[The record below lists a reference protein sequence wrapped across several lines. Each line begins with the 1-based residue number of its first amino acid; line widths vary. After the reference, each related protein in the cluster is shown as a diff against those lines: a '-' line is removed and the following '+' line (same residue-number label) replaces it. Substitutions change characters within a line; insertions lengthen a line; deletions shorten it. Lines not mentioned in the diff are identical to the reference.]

1 MRKVPMT
8 LNRLSTIFAAT
19 AVTALVSLFGA
30 VKPAL
35 AATVQL
41 IGLTDNN
48 SLVLFNPDDP
58 TRTRNVAV
66 TGINGNLLGIDIR
79 PANGLLYGITDKN
92 EIYTIDFGTG
102 EATLVSLLAPIEF
115 EGGNSSGFDFN
126 PVPDRLRLVGSN
138 DQNLRINVDTGAIAD
153 LDPNAPGFQPDG
165 TLAYGATD
173 VNAGADPNITAAAYT
188 NSFAPSPDPTRM
200 TQLFGI
206 DSALDVLVLQAPPN
220 AGTLTTIGSLGI
232 DFDVVGGFDILADGM
247 GGNVAYAASNSTLY
261 NINLSNGSAS
271 TVGTIGDESVQLVGL
286 AATTVPEPA
295 TGAASLLG
303 LGGLFWVR
311 RFRKA

>member
-1 MRKVPMT
+1 MT
-8 LNRLSTIFAAT
+8 LNRLSTILAAT
-19 AVTALVSLFGA
+19 AVTTLVGLFGA

-41 IGLTDNN
+41 IGLTDSN

-58 TRTRNVAV
+58 TKTRNVAV
-66 TGINGNLLGIDIR
+66 TGVNGNLLGIDIR
-79 PANGLLYGITDKN
+79 PANGLLYGITDTN
-92 EIYTIDFGTG
+92 DIYTIDFGTG
-102 EATLVSLLAPIEF
+102 EATLVSSLSPIEF
-115 EGGNSSGFDFN
+115 EGGNQSGFDFN

-153 LDPNAPGFQPDG
+153 LDMNPATGFQPDG

-173 VNAGADPNITAAAYT
+173 VNAGANPNITAAAYT
-188 NSFAPSPDPTRM
+188 NSFAPSPDPTRT

-206 DSALDVLVLQAPPN
+206 DSALDVLVLQSPPN

-247 GGNVAYAASNSTLY
+247 GNNVAYAASNSTLY

-271 TVGTIGDESVQLVGL
+271 TVGTIGDEPVQLVGL

-303 LGGLFWVR
+303 LGGLFLVR

>member
-1 MRKVPMT
+1 MK
-8 LNRLSTIFAAT
+8 LNRLSTFITAT
-19 AVTALVSLFGA
+19 TVTTLVGLFGA
-30 VKPAL
+30 VTPAL

-41 IGLTDNN
+41 IGLTDSN

-58 TRTRNVAV
+58 TRTRSVAV
-66 TGINGNLLGIDIR
+66 TGVEGNLLGIDVR
-79 PANGLLYGITDKN
+79 PANGLLYGITDTN
-92 EIYTIDFGTG
+92 DIYTIDFRTG
-102 EATLVSLLAPIEF
+102 AASKVSSLSPIEF
-115 EGGNSSGFDFN
+115 EGGNQSGFDFN

-153 LDPNAPGFQPDG
+153 RFPDTPGFQPDG
-165 TLAYGATD
+165 NLAYD
-173 VNAGADPNITAAAYT
+173 DEDSNAGVNPNITAAAYT

-206 DSALDVLVLQAPPN
+206 DSALDVLVLQNPPN
-220 AGTLTTIGSLGI
+220 DGTLMTIGSLGV
-232 DFDVVGGFDILADGM
+232 DFDVVGGFDILSDGM

-261 NINLSNGSAS
+261 NINLSDGSAN
-271 TVGTIGDESVQLVGL
+271 TLGVIGDESVQLVGL

-303 LGGLFWVR
+303 LAGLFFVKR
-311 RFRKA
+311 VTRKA